1 MLIDHRLQFY
11 TIVAAGYEKI
21 KPLSERNRNYP
32 KTEITEMAE
41 NLEIKATETQDP
53 SLDTEAVTPQDIAE
67 VIREFEQYR
76 QRLIDEMTTV
86 AQKAKLPK
94 SKMMAR
100 LEPELAQID
109 ATLENL
115 RTQHAT
121 LTGN

>member
-1 MLIDHRLQFY
+1 
-11 TIVAAGYEKI
+11 
-21 KPLSERNRNYP
+21 
-32 KTEITEMAE
+32 MAE
-41 NLEIKATETQDP
+41 NLETKASETQDS
-53 SLDTEAVTPQDIAE
+53 SLDREAVTPQDIAE
-67 VIREFEQYR
+67 VILEFEQYR

-115 RTQHAT
+115 RTQHAA
-121 LTGN
+121 LTSN